1 MEYVTE
7 QFLNELSDTSKKWV
21 RRGVGAAVT
30 GAAITGTYLLGRK
43 GVRGIKSLRQGFA
56 KSTAR
61 AAAAERSPEVRK
73 LMDELEGVIKKKG
86 DLIERHRTIE
96 KASKGVKG
104 FEDASKKRLE
114 NISNLKQ
121 KETELHNKI
130 DELTY
135 KTED

>member
-30 GAAITGTYLLGRK
+30 GAALTGTYLLGRK
-43 GVRGIKSLRQGFA
+43 GVRFA
-56 KSTAR
+56 KGVRRSLAR
-61 AAAAERSPEVRK
+61 GAARESASARNPEVRK

-86 DLIERHRTIE
+86 DLIERHRDIE

-104 FEDASKKRLE
+104 FEEASKKRKE
-114 NISNLKQ
+114 NISVLGR
-121 KETELHNKI
+121 KEEELNNKI
-130 DELTY
+130 NDLTY
-135 KTED
+135 KTEE